1 MKIRTDLLETFIPLN
16 TLPVERLG
24 YLVHEVGVRVFEDGE
39 AIHFCEEQS
48 GQTVY
53 LLAGTVRVEVGH
65 QIEHIS
71 AGEAQSWYPVQVP
84 RDQDAHVLAQGRVH
98 MLFLDSAKLDQVLS
112 WEQTSRYFE
121 SELAQDLNLTDTRWL
136 RTLLRAPLFYRISAA
151 YLKQMFSRMR
161 RMIVRQGEEI
171 VRFAELAD
179 ACYFIKMGRAEVMVP
194 DPQGDEHCLAILGP
208 GQYFGEEGLLYS
220 GKRNATV
227 RMMTEGEVLRLE
239 RADFDTF
246 LRAPV
251 VNECGLEAI
260 LAKGVQHWCWL
271 DVRLG
276 EELTQ
281 ASLPGAWHI
290 PLHSLRVQ
298 STLLDKNQ
306 RYMVFCDTGRR
317 STAAAFLLQGHGLQC
332 DVLAGGL
339 HALGVQGWSQL
350 LQEFAGS

>member
-16 TLPVERLG
+16 TLPPERLS
-24 YLVHEVGVRVFEDGE
+24 YLVHELGLRVFEDGE
-39 AIHFCEEQS
+39 SIPFCEEGS

-53 LLAGTVRVEVGH
+53 LLAGTVRVQVGDTS
-65 QIEHIS
+65 ERIS
-71 AGEAQSWYPVQVP
+71 AGEAQSWYPIQIS
-84 RDQDAHVLAQGRVH
+84 RDQGATVLAQGTVH
-98 MLFLDSAKLDQVLS
+98 VLFLDSVKLDQVLS

-151 YLKQMFSRMR
+151 YLKEMFSRMQ
-161 RMIVRQGEEI
+161 INVVAQGEEI
-171 VRFAELAD
+171 VRFAEPAD
-179 ACYFIKMGRAEVMVP
+179 ACYFIKAGRAEVMVP
-194 DPQGDEHCLAILGP
+194 DARGDEHCLAILGP

-220 GKRNATV
+220 GQRNATV
-227 RMMTEGEVLRLE
+227 RMMTAGEVLRLE

-251 VNECGLEAI
+251 VNECSLEVIQAQ
-260 LAKGVQHWCWL
+260 GVSRWCWL

-290 PLHSLRVQ
+290 PLHSLRAQTV
-298 STLLDKNQ
+298 LLEKTQ

-339 HALGVQGWSQL
+339 HSLGVQGWNQL
-350 LQEFAGS
+350 LQEFAR